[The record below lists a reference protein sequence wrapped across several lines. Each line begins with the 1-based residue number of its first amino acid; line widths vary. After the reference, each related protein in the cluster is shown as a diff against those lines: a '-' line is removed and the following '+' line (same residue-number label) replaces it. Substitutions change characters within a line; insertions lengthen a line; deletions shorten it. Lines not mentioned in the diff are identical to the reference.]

1 MGASADDVV
10 ELASRGVLDADALG
24 PETVLEVDRR
34 DADALTRYMTVL
46 DEHDERVRGADDL
59 YLVVSDSG
67 REYLVD
73 ARGGACEC
81 PDAEYR
87 GVECIHQKRV
97 AYATGERDLP
107 AWIDLDRVDDRL
119 GEHVDGP
126 DVLEAAREAREVAAD
141 D

>member
-1 MGASADDVV
+1 MSSTADDVLD
-10 ELASRGVLDADALG
+10 LASSGVLDADGLG

-67 REYLVD
+67 RTYLVD

-81 PDAEYR
+81 PDARYR
-87 GVECIHQKRV
+87 GVECIHRRRV
-97 AYATGERDLP
+97 AFATGERPIP
-107 AWIDLDRVDDRL
+107 AWIDLDRVDDRI
-119 GEHVDGP
+119 GEHVEGP
-126 DVLEAAREAREVAAD
+126 DVLEAARGGDEA
-141 D
+141 